1 MIAAPMIGL
10 NSVFRIGLNF
20 GDGLVAVA
28 LTNCLNC
35 RFVAGARSIQKNS
48 DAMNPRLFRTMLVR
62 SVRNVPLRIQIMF
75 DGADCA
81 GPLY

>member
-10 NSVFRIGLNF
+10 NSVLRIGRNF